1 MVVGRHKC
9 LIALLEEL
17 AKMQSLVS
25 LHVSLCTSGITE
37 AGGKMGSKGSRN
49 QVLGAFLCNKW
60 YECFLHHWTGS
71 VKL

>member
-25 LHVSLCTSGITE
+25 LHVSLCTSGINGGRRQNGE
-37 AGGKMGSKGSRN
+37 AREVEIKYWVPFCAINGMN
-49 QVLGAFLCNKW
+49 AFCI
-60 YECFLHHWTGS
+60 TG
-71 VKL
+71 LDL